1 MEEKIDN
8 ECEDD
13 EEKESAKFK
22 TIVAKQVV
30 QALRVSH
37 NNISEF
43 VSKVQEGKNFT
54 QEDVVQAQ
62 NDTVAAFY
70 MSMLLSDESKN
81 KKDDKNQK

>member
-1 MEEKIDN
+1 M
-8 ECEDD
+8 
-13 EEKESAKFK
+13 
-22 TIVAKQVV
+22 
-30 QALRVSH
+30 
-37 NNISEF
+37 
-43 VSKVQEGKNFT
+43 QEGKNFT